1 MSSLFEKF
9 LSLRKIEYLELDRD
23 FKILEISLGVQRFA
37 DCPNEV
43 IKGRDV
49 RLAFPELIGIEGI
62 LLAILQGHQESFE
75 LKGVGRYCAQGSPFY
90 IDISITNSLDE
101 SGLKNRLVIFFEDV
115 TERMVLEQ
123 KLVQRS
129 NESSLLL
136 EAWAYSSDYLDKI
149 IKSLE
154 NILVVTTSSRII
166 KTVNKTIQDLLE
178 YSEEELVG
186 QPISSIFTE
195 ENIWLE
201 TNQPS
206 FIFGELWNNVKVIG
220 HTKTGKKVAIAF
232 SRSAIHSDIEN
243 LQDFIYI
250 GRELP
255 KC

>member
-1 MSSLFEKF
+1 MSSLFNKF
-9 LSLRKIEYLELDRD
+9 LSLRKIEYLELDQN
-23 FKILEISLGVQRFA
+23 FKILALSLDVQRFA

-43 IKGRDV
+43 ITGKDV

-62 LLAILQGHQESFE
+62 LLAIIQGNHESFE
-75 LKGVGRYCAQGSPFY
+75 LKGVGRSCVQGSPLY
-90 IDISITNSLDE
+90 IDVFITSSPDKINIE
-101 SGLKNRLVIFFEDV
+101 NRLVIFFEDV
-115 TERMVLEQ
+115 TEKMVLEQ

-129 NESSLLL
+129 NEASLLL

-154 NILVVTTSSRII
+154 NILVITTSSKMIR
-166 KTVNKTIQDLLE
+166 TVNKTIQDLFE

-201 TNQPS
+201 ANQPN
-206 FIFGELWNNVKVIG
+206 FLFGELWNQVRVVG
-220 HTKTGKKVAIAF
+220 HTKTGRKIAIAF
-232 SRSAIHSDIEN
+232 LRSAICSDLEN

-250 GRELP
+250 GREIP
-255 KC
+255 KG